1 VDRQRR
7 VNALCGR
14 PRRPALRRGPDPA
27 RAEVAVED
35 PARVL
40 GEAPAAIAVAA
51 GDRAAERVIVFEDRE
66 RERAVVAAG
75 RRVEAGRSLH
85 EAPAVVLAA
94 GARGGLEV
102 HLFTR
107 ALADVRD
114 EEIAGLAGGA
124 GWPGG
129 AQTV

>member
-1 VDRQRR
+1 DRKRR
-7 VNALCGR
+7 VHQLRGR
-14 PRRPALRRGPDPA
+14 PCHPALRRGPDPSG
-27 RAEVAVED
+27 AEVAVEEA
-35 PARVL
+35 ARVL
-40 GEAPAAIAVAA
+40 RKATAAVAVAA